1 LSYDNLSLGQG
12 GTSRFSGQRGR
23 TADGTGRS
31 GVRYPSPFFDIAHTY
46 LPPSMKALL
55 RWCRY
60 YYLVNPLINATIHK
74 MSEYPVTEIIIDES
88 NPAIREKWERA
99 LGQHLRYRAFQIET
113 GLDYFTYGI
122 AAITIHFPFTKYLIC
137 KHCGNKQKAAKT
149 SYKWRNL
156 EYLIA
161 CRKCST
167 EGAAT
172 VQDYFERDVR
182 RIRLMRWNPEYINV
196 DPGFGGAD
204 PIYTFELPLQLKNDL
219 ILGKKSVLD
228 TIPDIFV
235 EALRRNKYIRFT
247 DDNVFVMRRPII
259 SQKDNGWGMPLI
271 LPVLKDTFYLQILR
285 KAQEAIAQE
294 HIIPL
299 RVLFPAAAGAS
310 SDPYTTISLDSW
322 KNRIEGE
329 IAKWK
334 YDNNYIPILPLP
346 IGNASIGGD
355 GKALG
360 LYQEMD
366 VWSKQIVAG
375 MGVPQ
380 EFVFGGMQYS
390 GSNVSMRMLE
400 NSFIGYRTDHE
411 NMLNNFV
418 IRRIANFMQW
428 PVVSAHMKRFK
439 MADDLQRSAFYFSLN
454 QAQKISDQT
463 LLQEVDMDPA
473 VEEER
478 KKLELERQ
486 LEYQRKMQ
494 ITQASIQGEVM
505 LIQTRY
511 QNEAMK
517 AQQAAQAE
525 TQAATAGAMPGAAG
539 GAAPADL
546 AGAAG
551 QGGGQQADP
560 NQAQAGGTPQQGGGQ
575 GTGQQGEMI
584 PGQQADPAMPE
595 DSTVSTQNA
604 QQAPTDGVP
613 ITAQSPLQMGQKGGG
628 FNLLYLAKRA
638 ANAIKKMDPNQG
650 MIELN
655 KMKMQNP
662 QLGNLVWQIL
672 QREKGSQSDPLD
684 PMQSPQ
690 PLLKPS
696 RRAASTGA

>member
-161 CRKCST
+161 CRKCHT

-299 RVLFPAAAGAS
+299 RVIFPQAAGAS

-322 KNRIEGE
+322 KSRIEGE

-346 IGNASIGGD
+346 IGNESIGGD

-525 TQAATAGAMPGAAG
+525 TQAATAGALPG
-539 GAAPADL
+539 APADL
-546 AGAAG
+546 AAAAG

-595 DSTVSTQNA
+595 GSTVSTQNA